1 MLTGDL
7 AGAGGHLSEHRE
19 HRVESI
25 ECGGMMKC
33 SAGGHLASGVVD
45 DIN

>member
-19 HRVESI
+19 HRVWGDDEML
-25 ECGGMMKC
+25 GWRTF
-33 SAGGHLASGVVD
+33 GGHLSEHRRSCQA
-45 DIN
+45 